1 MTVTAT
7 RRPVAL
13 LDYPGSVSRL
23 ATDAVG
29 ADRRDAPSE
38 LLNRAAGTM
47 IQRGS
52 GQESL
57 TALRSP
63 VLTGAGACGA
73 VLVLEDGIPIR
84 PVGTCN
90 VNELFEVN
98 VEQAAAVEIL
108 RGPGSALYGSS
119 AVHGII
125 NVIPP
130 RPEDLP
136 RSASGSKAAV
146 CLAGAFAARGIV
158 EGGSGFGIAMHATD
172 DGGWRDASGFA
183 SRSSMPSGRRR
194 AGRPAR

>member
-1 MTVTAT
+1 MTAT

-13 LDYPGSVSRL
+13 VDYPGSVTRI
-23 ATDAVG
+23 AAGDAVASTG
-29 ADRRDAPSE
+29 ATHPSE
-38 LLNRAAGTM
+38 LLNRAPGAM

-130 RPEDLP
+130 MPGEMPALGV
-136 RSASGSKAAV
+136 A
-146 CLAGAFAARGIV
+146 L
-158 EGGSGFGIAMHATD
+158 EGGSGACRRIRLAAGADDGDAGFGIVDA
-172 DGGWRDASGFA
+172 RD
-183 SRSSMPSGRRR
+183 RRR
-194 AGRPAR
+194 RLARRLGLRRAETECRLDGRAAASMR